1 MKKHVFSPKNG
12 LPPASYDVIS
22 RNHSNWPPLN
32 LSKKVHEGWTNSY
45 WKRLVLMFYP
55 LGKNSE
61 KTLVGAWGGILP
73 PPPVVRPRVKS
84 CNIFSV
90 YILATTLWREASEL
104 FLAEVYRSKI
114 FHQ

>member
-1 MKKHVFSPKNG
+1 MNEQLLKTSSTDVSSSRKK
-12 LPPASYDVIS
+12 L
-22 RNHSNWPPLN
+22 R
-32 LSKKVHEGWTNSY
+32 
-45 WKRLVLMFYP
+45 
-55 LGKNSE
+55 
-61 KTLVGAWGGILP
+61 KTLVGAGGGGGGGH

-90 YILATTLWREASEL
+90 YILATKLWREASEL

>member
-1 MKKHVFSPKNG
+1 MNEQLLKTS
-12 LPPASYDVIS
+12 STDVLSS
-22 RNHSNWPPLN
+22 R
-32 LSKKVHEGWTNSY
+32 KKV
-45 WKRLVLMFYP
+45 R
-55 LGKNSE
+55 
-61 KTLVGAWGGILP
+61 KTLVGAGGGGGILP

-90 YILATTLWREASEL
+90 YILATKLWREASEL

>member
-1 MKKHVFSPKNG
+1 MNEQLLKTSSTDVSSSRKK
-12 LPPASYDVIS
+12 L
-22 RNHSNWPPLN
+22 R
-32 LSKKVHEGWTNSY
+32 
-45 WKRLVLMFYP
+45 
-55 LGKNSE
+55 
-61 KTLVGAWGGILP
+61 KTLVGAGGGGGGH

-90 YILATTLWREASEL
+90 YILATKLWREASEL

>member
-1 MKKHVFSPKNG
+1 MNEQLLKTSSTDVLSSRKK
-12 LPPASYDVIS
+12 
-22 RNHSNWPPLN
+22 R
-32 LSKKVHEGWTNSY
+32 
-45 WKRLVLMFYP
+45 R
-55 LGKNSE
+55 
-61 KTLVGAWGGILP
+61 KTLVGGEGGGGHILS

>member
-1 MKKHVFSPKNG
+1 MNEQLLKTSSTDVLSSRKK
-12 LPPASYDVIS
+12 L
-22 RNHSNWPPLN
+22 R
-32 LSKKVHEGWTNSY
+32 
-45 WKRLVLMFYP
+45 
-55 LGKNSE
+55 
-61 KTLVGAWGGILP
+61 KTLVGAGGGGILP

-90 YILATTLWREASEL
+90 YILATKLWREASEL